1 MSTINAVAPR
11 FTPKSTDG
19 TGGTD
24 GTQGKSNSDPV
35 VAASAKDIEDRFLTL
50 LVSQIKNQDPLN
62 PLDNAQLTTQLAQIS
77 TVGGI
82 DRMNQTLSAIQAL
95 LASQQKTTGS
105 GSGGAGGDATNNTK
119 AS

>member
-1 MSTINAVAPR
+1 MSTINAVSPGI
-11 FTPKSTDG
+11 TTKSTKSDSG
-19 TGGTD
+19 SNNTMTG
-24 GTQGKSNSDPV
+24 
-35 VAASAKDIEDRFLTL
+35 ASAQEIEDRFLTL

-82 DRMNQTLSAIQAL
+82 DRMNTTLSAIQAL
-95 LASQQKTTGS
+95 LAAQKTETGS
-105 GSGGAGGDATNNTK
+105 GTSGGTGGTSGSGSTATTGTK